1 MLNNLCE
8 NNPCPEGMECV
19 ADPRDTEYSCVCPE
33 AKKGKCSGKTICDL
47 DILSN
52 IFCIYTAVMSYLYI
66 CSSCARWPLAH
77 IQWKWLC
84 EIPSDGE

>member
-33 AKKGKCSGKTICDL
+33 GKKSKCSGKTICDL

-52 IFCIYTAVMSYLYI
+52 IFCIYVLLVHLFILCQMATRSHSVEMVM
-66 CSSCARWPLAH
+66 
-77 IQWKWLC
+77 
-84 EIPSDGE
+84 